1 MNYEKLR
8 LECQLCFPLYVCSK
22 EIIKKY
28 KPFLDPLEI
37 TYTEYIA
44 FMALWEEDHISI
56 KELGHK
62 LFLDSGTLTPLLKK
76 MERQG
81 FVTRNRSTTDER
93 TVYINLTQKGI
104 ELQEKASH
112 IPEQM
117 GSCLPI
123 SVEEATI
130 LHDIL
135 HKFLDHINK

>member
-1 MNYEKLR
+1 MSYEKLR

-44 FMALWEEDHISI
+44 FMALWEKDHISI
-56 KELGHK
+56 KELGHM

-81 FVTRNRSTTDER
+81 FVTRDRSTTDER

-104 ELQEKASH
+104 ELQDKAAN

-123 SVEEATI
+123 SFEEAAI
-130 LHDIL
+130 LQDIL
-135 HKFLDHINK
+135 HKFLNNINK

>member
-1 MNYEKLR
+1 MSYEKLR
-8 LECQLCFPLYVCSK
+8 LEWQLCFPLYACSK
-22 EIIKKY
+22 ELIKKY

-37 TYTEYIA
+37 TYTEYIT
-44 FMALWEEDHISI
+44 FMVLWERDNISI
-56 KELGHK
+56 KDLGQK

-76 MERQG
+76 MEKQG
-81 FVTRNRSTTDER
+81 FVTRNRSSKDER

-104 ELQEKASH
+104 EMQDKAMH

-123 SVEEATI
+123 SLEEAAI

-135 HKFLDHINK
+135 HKFLDNINK

>member
-1 MNYEKLR
+1 M
-8 LECQLCFPLYVCSK
+8 VSK

-44 FMALWEEDHISI
+44 FMALWEKDHISI
-56 KELGHK
+56 KELGHM

-81 FVTRNRSTTDER
+81 FVTRDRSTTDER

-104 ELQEKASH
+104 ELQDKAAN

-123 SVEEATI
+123 NLEEAAI

-135 HKFLDHINK
+135 HKFLNNINK

>member
-1 MNYEKLR
+1 MSYEKLR
-8 LECQLCFPLYVCSK
+8 LDWQLCFPLYACSK
-22 EIIKKY
+22 ELIKKY

-37 TYTEYIA
+37 TYTEYIT
-44 FMALWEEDHISI
+44 FMVLWEKDNISI
-56 KELGHK
+56 KELGQR

-76 MERQG
+76 MEKQG
-81 FVTRNRSTTDER
+81 FVTRNRSSKDER

-104 ELQEKASH
+104 EMQDKAMH

-123 SVEEATI
+123 SLEEAAI

-135 HKFLDHINK
+135 HKFLDNINK